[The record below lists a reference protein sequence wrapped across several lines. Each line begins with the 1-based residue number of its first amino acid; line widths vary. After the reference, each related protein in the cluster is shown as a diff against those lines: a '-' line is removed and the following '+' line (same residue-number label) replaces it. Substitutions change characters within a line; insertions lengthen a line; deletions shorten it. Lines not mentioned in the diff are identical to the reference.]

1 MEREEIT
8 AVYRNHFGDIISFHT
23 SKGRIISYQKAIQ
36 EAMEERISGVNIVET
51 EDGSVALS
59 SSENDEFDQLPS
71 YY

>member
-1 MEREEIT
+1 MEKEEIT

-23 SKGRIISYQKAIQ
+23 SRGRIISYQKAIQ
-36 EAMEERISGVNIVET
+36 EVMEEKISGVNIVES

-59 SSENDEFDQLPS
+59 SLEDDEFNQFPS